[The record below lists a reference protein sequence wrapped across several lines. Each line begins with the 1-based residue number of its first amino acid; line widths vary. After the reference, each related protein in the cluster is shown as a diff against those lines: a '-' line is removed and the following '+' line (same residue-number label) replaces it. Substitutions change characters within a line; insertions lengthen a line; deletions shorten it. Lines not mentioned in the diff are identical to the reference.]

1 MTAVPGFAVFMII
14 AGVMGASLFGM
25 RSLRNRSLSTKIPQ
39 QINQLTVTGA
49 SGVIG
54 AISALLFYFVLQ
66 TPLLQNGT
74 IIADDVI
81 TAPMMVVI
89 GFAAG
94 YAERMAPNVVATVAS
109 VTESS
114 EPDEPTSNP

>member
-1 MTAVPGFAVFMII
+1 
-14 AGVMGASLFGM
+14 MGASLFGM

-39 QINQLTVTGA
+39 QINQLTVTSA
-49 SGVIG
+49 RGVIG

-81 TAPMMVVI
+81 TAPIMVVI

-109 VTESS
+109 VTERS
-114 EPDEPTSNP
+114 ETTEQNSNQ